1 MKHIELIELIYKYR
15 HTIDEAF
22 GGEPI
27 SELPNRLIQ
36 DAAIFQRVAKEY
48 ELSDSYIQFANAML
62 KRVDANYTF
71 GDYKPEIKRL
81 MQYKADYLETQDA
94 HILLRIKELARTLY
108 KKIEQRDILINARIN
123 DIISDNDLSIELIIK
138 DAKDIDERITDLIE
152 AHAQNLKI
160 LGTELRG
167 LDDALDEMLKDISI
181 DLLPFIENIHLYNN
195 RLSDFI
201 LRTQKRKEQNKKLAS
216 LSNKII
222 KEQDHELKSLLLSN
236 PQLYHHTLVKKRN
249 IKYLPSSME
258 LGRATFVAALGKILY
273 IEKASRKAVV
283 EKPYKKSQTVKLQ
296 VVRLELIQQDIN
308 ADQPADIYNYILEHP
323 EIRKFTEDQT
333 IYAFKAYL
341 TIVQNNRKNIT
352 LERDYNNNNIR
363 ITKWI

>member
-15 HTIDEAF
+15 HTIDAAF
-22 GGEPI
+22 SGETI
-27 SELPNRLIQ
+27 KELPSKLIQ

-48 ELSDSYIQFANAML
+48 ELSDSYVQFANAML

-81 MQYKADYLETQDA
+81 MQYRADYLERKDTE
-94 HILLRIKELARTLY
+94 ILSRIKELVRTLY

-123 DIISDNDLSIELIIK
+123 DIISDNDLSIELVIE
-138 DAKDIDERITDLIE
+138 DAKDIDTRIIDLIE

-160 LGTELRG
+160 LGSELRG
-167 LDDALDEMLKDISI
+167 LDEGLDEMLVDIGL
-181 DLLPFIENIHLYNN
+181 DLLPFTENIHLYND

-236 PQLYHHTLVKKRN
+236 PQLYYHTLTKRN
-249 IKYLPSSME
+249 HIKHLPSSIE
-258 LGRATFVAALGKILY
+258 LRKTSFVTALSKLLHIK
-273 IEKASRKAVV
+273 KASRQAIVN
-283 EKPYKKSQTVKLQ
+283 KPYKKSQTVKLQ
-296 VVRLELIQQDIN
+296 AVKLEVIEQDILSHKP
-308 ADQPADIYNYILEHP
+308 DDIYEYILQHP
-323 EIRKFTEDQT
+323 EIQKFPKDQT
-333 IYAFKAYL
+333 LYAFKAYL
-341 TIVQNNRKNIT
+341 TIIQNHRENIA
-352 LERDYNNNNIR
+352 LKRDYNSNNIR
-363 ITKWI
+363 ITQWI